1 LPADRKTNFL
11 KSNKNPISMKRVLF
25 YSLLLCTAASC
36 QKDDS
41 FQTETTDLI
50 NQQAASKKIETCDF
64 LKGNYNRVRRGDI
77 SETNFTSKGR
87 DRDRDGIAD
96 AADNCPS
103 TYNPDQLDA
112 NKNGVGDACDNYSI
126 TTNPVAPVSS
136 SSWVI
141 FLDFDG
147 QTVTTP
153 YWNSGRTIDCTPS
166 GFSAAEIANILT
178 EVKMDYSIFPT
189 IVVTADSAVYFSADA
204 AKRQRVIVTENNSW
218 YGGAGG
224 VAYLNTISWGMD
236 IPAFVF
242 SKALGYNQKYN
253 WEAIS
258 HEAGHTLGLNH
269 QTKYDANC
277 NFVADYNPGGNGE
290 APIMGV
296 SYYQPVGKWWVGTAY
311 SGCNTIQDDAKLI
324 ANKVR

>member
-1 LPADRKTNFL
+1 
-11 KSNKNPISMKRVLF
+11 MKRVLF

-64 LKGNYNRVRRGDI
+64 LKGNYNRVRRGDL

-96 AADNCPS
+96 ATDNCPS

-126 TTNPVAPVSS
+126 TTNPVTPVSS

-269 QTKYDANC
+269 QTKYDDNC